1 MSFSVKKEHG
11 ILIFTDFG
19 GPGMRN
25 EGTIWCIK
33 EADKVYNWNDFKEIK
48 IFTEDFEINENDYTY
63 SKMYNYKNLV
73 PDFNFYG
80 WPEVGIHDY
89 NQIIS
94 NINICGKNPYFINKV
109 GWIGNINT
117 HSNRKKLIEIGNENK
132 ELFDFFEMD
141 WLSSENILLNSTKYI
156 PIPQLVNMYS
166 ILIDIEGRGYSG
178 RLKYLLWSHRPL
190 LIVDRPHKEYFFEYL
205 KEWEHFIPVKRDLSD
220 LIDKT
225 LWCLNNYNE
234 ALIIAENAYQIS
246 KIYLTRD
253 ACYKQWNHIISK
265 NIISEKENL

>member
-1 MSFSVKKEHG
+1 
-11 ILIFTDFG
+11 
-19 GPGMRN
+19 
-25 EGTIWCIK
+25 
-33 EADKVYNWNDFKEIK
+33 
-48 IFTEDFEINENDYTY
+48 
-63 SKMYNYKNLV
+63 
-73 PDFNFYG
+73 
-80 WPEVGIHDY
+80 
-89 NQIIS
+89 
-94 NINICGKNPYFINKV
+94 
-109 GWIGNINT
+109 
-117 HSNRKKLIEIGNENK
+117 
-132 ELFDFFEMD
+132 
-141 WLSSENILLNSTKYI
+141 
-156 PIPQLVNMYS
+156 MYS